1 MKAYGYIVRW
11 EPSSDGICAPEQTW
25 EGEEEKVVRWKDF
38 LGWNP
43 EAGDDGCFEAFVV
56 ITEDV
61 ALGSKGQTEVML
73 KGMQV
78 ISEGVEKLVEEWRKN
93 MGNWCRRLKREL
105 KTEGEDMQDETC

>member
-11 EPSSDGICAPEQTW
+11 EPSNDGICAPEQTW
-25 EGEEEKVVRWKDF
+25 EGEEEEVVRWNDF

-43 EAGDDGCFEAFVV
+43 DADDDGCFEALVV

-61 ALGSKGQTEVML
+61 ALGDKGQTEVML

-78 ISEGVEKLVEEWRKN
+78 IAEGVEKM
-93 MGNWCRRLKREL
+93 MGEMGWSLARWEKRLEM
-105 KTEGEDMQDETC
+105 EIGE